1 MLQVDRAANV
11 AMMQQQHLRE
21 QQAQYARIVDA
32 AACAANPSDAQLAA
46 MAAAQHHF
54 YTSHQGC
61 DPLVQSLLGSVRFLA
76 TFLFNI
82 LFREWQNIVDF
93 V

>member
-1 MLQVDRAANV
+1 MDRAANV
-11 AMMQQQHLRE
+11 AMLQQQHLRE

-54 YTSHQGC
+54 YTSHQGSAQHLLQSRV
-61 DPLVQSLLGSVRFLA
+61 DVVVSLLRVSQLSFE
-76 TFLFNI
+76 N
-82 LFREWQNIVDF
+82 
-93 V
+93 